1 MKRLKKIGLILAL
14 ASVTVLGLRSLAMA
28 TNPPVD
34 LTVTA
39 TATVATVLTGTV
51 DRNLVF
57 PTPAMILIPGGLT
70 RTVDTTDATNSAMV
84 TFSGDAGAGIT
95 VTTPANVVIRFGT
108 HTGTHADSSI
118 TVTLAHTAP
127 LPTVLDTGGNASVT
141 TGGTAGASG
150 TQVPGLYTGDFIIS
164 AIYN

>member
-28 TNPPVD
+28 SVD
-34 LTVTA
+34 LTVSA
-39 TATVATVLTGTV
+39 TATVARVLTGTV

-57 PTPAMILIPGGLT
+57 PTPAMILVPGGAT

-141 TGGTAGASG
+141 TGGTAAASG